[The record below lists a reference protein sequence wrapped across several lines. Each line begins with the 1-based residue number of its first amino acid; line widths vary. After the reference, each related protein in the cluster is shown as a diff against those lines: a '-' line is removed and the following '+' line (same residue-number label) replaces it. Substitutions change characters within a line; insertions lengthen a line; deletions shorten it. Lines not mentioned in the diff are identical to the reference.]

1 MTPRAP
7 RPEARYNGSPTRR
20 PPRGDMMRVA
30 YALAAILCVG
40 LLAGCGSKSSCNK
53 TLGSLDPK
61 VPCQNATAG
70 TPQCFEQPE
79 VCPGKGGFPF
89 CERPTDES
97 YRDSLEV
104 TNMGEKVLTIYSVV
118 ARGDTSCAF
127 VDPELRDPD
136 GGVPLNINPQETI
149 LFSFRFA
156 PPAPQPEGQAYTAL
170 VEFTSNAENYPV
182 LRIPMC
188 GRGVDPGSPPAP
200 VNDAGVQECGKD
212 DWLLMC
218 PDVSSAAPTSCGPG
232 WAALAGA
239 GG

>member
-1 MTPRAP
+1 
-7 RPEARYNGSPTRR
+7 
-20 PPRGDMMRVA
+20 MMRIA
-30 YALAAILCVG
+30 YALAAVLCVG
-40 LLAGCGSKSSCNK
+40 LLAGCGSKSSCKK
-53 TLGSLDPK
+53 TYGDDPAA
-61 VPCQNATAG
+61 PCRNTTTSDDAGAVG
-70 TPQCFEQPE
+70 TPQCYVQPQ

-89 CERPTDES
+89 CERPVGET
-97 YRDSLEV
+97 YRDSLEI
-104 TNMGEKVLTIYSVV
+104 TNTGEDVLTIYSVV

-136 GGVPLNINPQETI
+136 GGVPLNINPQETV

-156 PPAPQPEGQAYTAL
+156 PPAAQAECQAYTAL
-170 VEFTSNAENYPV
+170 VEFTSNAENFPV

-188 GRGVDPGSPPAP
+188 GRGLEAGSPPSP

-212 DWLLMC
+212 DCLKMC

-232 WAALAGA
+232 WAGLAGT